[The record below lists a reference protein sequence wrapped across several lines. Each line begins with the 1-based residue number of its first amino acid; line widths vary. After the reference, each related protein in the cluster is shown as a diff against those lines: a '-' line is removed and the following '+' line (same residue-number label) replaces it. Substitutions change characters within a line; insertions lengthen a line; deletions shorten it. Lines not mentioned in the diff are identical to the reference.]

1 MLIPMKPLLQ
11 AANAGHYAVGSFNI
25 ASLEMMETVI
35 RVAAEERSPV
45 IVSTSSAE
53 ARYLGPTVVFS
64 MAQALATKYNTP
76 IVLHLDHGDSFEM
89 AMQCIRAGYTSV
101 MFDGSHHPL
110 AENIRITKAV
120 VQAAH
125 AVGVSVEG
133 EVGRIQGVEDDLTVS
148 EHEAALSD
156 VGETTRFVQETGIDA
171 VAVAI
176 GNAHGFYKQTPKLDL
191 DRLQAI
197 YKKTGIPIVLHGG
210 TGIPA
215 DQVQQTLQ
223 LGIAKMNVASKVRRA
238 YMQAVYKALAI
249 DPNTTE
255 VRNVMNAGKA
265 AMAAEIKASMEMLGS
280 LGKLD

>member
-1 MLIPMKPLLQ
+1 MLVPMKPLLQ

-25 ASLEMMETVI
+25 ASLEMAETVI
-35 RVAAEERSPV
+35 RVASKERSPV
-45 IVSTSSAE
+45 IVATSSVE

-64 MAQALATKYNTP
+64 MTQALATKYNTP

-191 DRLQAI
+191 ERLQAI
-197 YKKTGIPIVLHGG
+197 YKKTEIPIVLHGG

-215 DQVQQTLQ
+215 DQVQQALQ
-223 LGIAKMNVASKVRRA
+223 LGIAKMNVASKVRRT

-255 VRNVMNAGKA
+255 VRKVMNAGKA